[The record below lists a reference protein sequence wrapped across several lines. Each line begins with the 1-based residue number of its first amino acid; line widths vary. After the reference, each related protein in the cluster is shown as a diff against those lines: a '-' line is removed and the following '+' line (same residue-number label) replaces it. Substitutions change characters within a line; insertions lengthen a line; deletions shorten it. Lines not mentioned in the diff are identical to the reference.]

1 MTMKI
6 KPVFI
11 VSIIAMLALTA
22 CNNGTNEQ
30 SLEENKIREGTMQ
43 ERNRIVDEL
52 DPAREDAENEELN
65 NQLGYVNYTR
75 DQLENEEEQNHE
87 LTLDREQMAD
97 HITRTILQNDG
108 FEELATLVTDA
119 EVLIVYRYDH
129 EAFNEEEAA
138 DIAKKTANS
147 TMPGFYDVYVSDNEA
162 LINDI
167 RSLHN
172 STTTSGH
179 DPIVEQIIEEME
191 NNND

>member
-1 MTMKI
+1 MKL

-75 DQLENEEEQNHE
+75 DQLENEEKQNHE

-97 HITRTILQNDG
+97 YITRTILQNDG
-108 FEELATLVTDA
+108 FV
-119 EVLIVYRYDH
+119 
-129 EAFNEEEAA
+129 
-138 DIAKKTANS
+138 
-147 TMPGFYDVYVSDNEA
+147 
-162 LINDI
+162 
-167 RSLHN
+167 SLHF
-172 STTTSGH
+172 
-179 DPIVEQIIEEME
+179 QIGRAHV
-191 NNND
+191 